1 LRAIGRRI
9 WRYVYARTA
18 RPSPRSPQRRRGAS
32 GTERATRGW
41 QDSEEE
47 DIDSPEEALRW
58 ACMCN
63 NATTVQD
70 AVARGASLHA
80 PLGGERGT
88 ALHHAAFFDALEV
101 TPPPPPLL
109 VLIGHAAS
117 FTPY

>member
-1 LRAIGRRI
+1 
-9 WRYVYARTA
+9 
-18 RPSPRSPQRRRGAS
+18 
-32 GTERATRGW
+32 
-41 QDSEEE
+41 
-47 DIDSPEEALRW
+47 
-58 ACMCN
+58 MCN